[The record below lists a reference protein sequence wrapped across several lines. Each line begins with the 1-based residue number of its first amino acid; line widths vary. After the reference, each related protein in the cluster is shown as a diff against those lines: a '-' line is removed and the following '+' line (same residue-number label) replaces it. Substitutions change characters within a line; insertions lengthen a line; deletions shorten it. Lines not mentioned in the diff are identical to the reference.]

1 MVLLTRCKKKS
12 ASRVRNSHM
21 HKFKWRIY
29 LVVLC
34 LGVAFTLPQVAWSLE
49 KTNRLGVGMA
59 NQLKNDF
66 PSFSFKVQKNRSF
79 AYGGLVGLS
88 TDESNGGYGVGLKL
102 YRNIFDEPQLN
113 FYMAGMG
120 ALLSNKINKTS
131 YSGFQFDLSFGS
143 EFHFTGLNSLG
154 FSFEFGV
161 SAYKKKEFV
170 FQTLGNHFVVSGIH
184 FYL

>member
-1 MVLLTRCKKKS
+1 MFKKIKSLVAIFLFTFLLCQS
-12 ASRVRNSHM
+12 S
-21 HKFKWRIY
+21 F
-29 LVVLC
+29 
-34 LGVAFTLPQVAWSLE
+34 AFDRS
-49 KTNRLGVGMA
+49 NRLGLGMT

-66 PSFSFKVQKNRSF
+66 PALSFKIQKNRSF
-79 AYGGLVGLS
+79 AFGGMAGLS
-88 TDESNGGYGVGLKL
+88 TNESNGGYGVGLKV

-113 FYMAGMG
+113 FYLAGTG
-120 ALLSNKINKTS
+120 AILSNKINSTS

-161 SAYKKKEFV
+161 SASKTKDFV
-170 FQTLGNHFVVSGIH
+170 FQTLGNNFIVSAIH

>member
-1 MVLLTRCKKKS
+1 MQKIKKLFTKRVLMT
-12 ASRVRNSHM
+12 V
-21 HKFKWRIY
+21 
-29 LVVLC
+29 C
-34 LGVAFTLPQVAWSLE
+34 LISLSFGAQALE
-49 KTNRLGVGMA
+49 KTDRLGIGMT

-66 PSFSFKVQKNRSF
+66 PALSFKIQKSKSF
-79 AYGGLVGLS
+79 AYGGMLGLS
-88 TDESNGGYGVGLKL
+88 TSGTDGGYGVGLKF

-113 FYMAGMG
+113 FYLAGMG
-120 ALLSNKINKTS
+120 ALLSNKVDSKS

-161 SAYKKKEFV
+161 SANKKKDFV
-170 FQTLGNHFVVSGIH
+170 FETIGSHFIVAGIH

>member
-1 MVLLTRCKKKS
+1 MQKIRSVPRKKTFLPLTFILCSFIFLLGILGNEAS
-12 ASRVRNSHM
+12 A
-21 HKFKWRIY
+21 
-29 LVVLC
+29 
-34 LGVAFTLPQVAWSLE
+34 LE
-49 KTNRLGVGMA
+49 KTNRLGVGMT

-66 PSFSFKVQKNRSF
+66 PAFSFKIQKNRSF
-79 AYGGLVGLS
+79 AYGGMVGLS
-88 TDESNGGYGVGLKL
+88 TSDTNGGYGVGLKL

-113 FYMAGMG
+113 FYMAGTG
-120 ALLSNKINKTS
+120 ALLSNKVNSMT

-143 EFHFTGLNSLG
+143 EFHFVGLNSLG

-161 SAYKKKEFV
+161 SAYKQKNFV